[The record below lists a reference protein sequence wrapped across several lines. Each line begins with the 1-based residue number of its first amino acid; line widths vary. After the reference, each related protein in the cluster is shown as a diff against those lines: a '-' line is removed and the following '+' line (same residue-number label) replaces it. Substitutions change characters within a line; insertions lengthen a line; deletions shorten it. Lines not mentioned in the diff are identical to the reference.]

1 MESAIA
7 RELQEL
13 KKYLGQE
20 EPQILAE
27 ALRLGIR
34 QLWTQTILDHYAGG
48 KISRQKARSLLG
60 HELVQRLDEER
71 RFVLKDVRWG
81 LADD

>member
-1 MESAIA
+1 MQSAIA
-7 RELQEL
+7 KELQEL
-13 KKYLGQE
+13 RKYLGQG

-48 KISRQKARSLLG
+48 KISRRKARSLLG
-60 HELVQRLDEER
+60 NELVERLDEER

-81 LADD
+81 LADE